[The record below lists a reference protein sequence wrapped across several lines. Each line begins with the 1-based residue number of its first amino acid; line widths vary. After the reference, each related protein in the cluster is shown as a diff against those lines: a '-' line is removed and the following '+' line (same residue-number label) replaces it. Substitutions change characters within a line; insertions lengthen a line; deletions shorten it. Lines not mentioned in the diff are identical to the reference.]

1 MPTKLA
7 QTFAQVHAL
16 LLMIPRLRAHALKMR
31 KSPNGMKIVDARHVD
46 IPHKPQHM
54 PAQNMH
60 GVTEHA
66 QRHDAQCACVPCPVS
81 IISRRAPSVNPES
94 QMRTPGSSTP
104 PRPLSH
110 LHRPRGHLRLS
121 PDGFHVPEVPAKSKE
136 EERGEREG
144 DGAVRRSGK
153 SCRLTVMGAKWLFQ
167 LRSAP
172 GQQTSTLHLFE
183 RFEALGAQ
191 KVSKWKSL
199 TISYARKVPQGGS
212 VPDKVSER
220 LEGTVRKRLLS
231 ESAPQ
236 VASDVYMVQFPTDT
250 PDKVYMVIKDKQ
262 GHEDKV
268 MEAGSGLALIWHLMN
283 PAGGA
288 NSGALYEQ
296 RVSMTVDGWAYELG
310 DLVVRVGSM
319 VVRHQGSGNQ
329 QAAADARYGRSESFK
344 GAVLEVEYLPSCD
357 KQDCN
362 SLIAEFIDVYCNPDG
377 PTAVPVPH
385 FQPTTS
391 VVSTKGN
398 GPPSGLHW
406 QSRSKEYIAEHRAQQ
421 YVALFL
427 AVNKPSGVAGGS
439 GATAAGS
446 T

>member
-1 MPTKLA
+1 
-7 QTFAQVHAL
+7 
-16 LLMIPRLRAHALKMR
+16 
-31 KSPNGMKIVDARHVD
+31 
-46 IPHKPQHM
+46 
-54 PAQNMH
+54 
-60 GVTEHA
+60 
-66 QRHDAQCACVPCPVS
+66 
-81 IISRRAPSVNPES
+81 
-94 QMRTPGSSTP
+94 
-104 PRPLSH
+104 
-110 LHRPRGHLRLS
+110 
-121 PDGFHVPEVPAKSKE
+121 
-136 EERGEREG
+136 
-144 DGAVRRSGK
+144 
-153 SCRLTVMGAKWLFQ
+153 
-167 LRSAP
+167 
-172 GQQTSTLHLFE
+172 
-183 RFEALGAQ
+183 
-191 KVSKWKSL
+191 
-199 TISYARKVPQGGS
+199 
-212 VPDKVSER
+212 
-220 LEGTVRKRLLS
+220 
-231 ESAPQ
+231 
-236 VASDVYMVQFPTDT
+236 MVQFPTDT

-406 QSRSKEYIAEHRAQQ
+406 QSRSKEYTAEHRAQQ